1 MYVYLATCRTGFME
15 ECRPIISLETC
26 HLIGV
31 LKGQLLVAVGIDG
44 NNGMYPIAFAIC
56 EGKNKDSWSRFF
68 GVVTS

>member
-1 MYVYLATCRTGFME
+1 ME

-26 HLIGV
+26 HLRGV

-56 EGKNKDSWSRFF
+56 EGKNKDNWSRFF